1 MKKLNQKYIFAL
13 IILLN
18 LAYSQNAKWGG
29 DVHRY
34 INSAAVDH
42 LPSGMFFFKDQ
53 RSFLSGHASDPDRDS
68 KPGYY
73 HYIDIDAYPEFLQ
86 GTLPHEWDAITA
98 LYSEYVINNNGTI
111 PWVIDEW
118 TETFSDLMAGGDWTN
133 AWQIAAELGHYVA
146 DSHQPLHLTVN
157 YDGRDTGNDGIHSRY
172 ESKLFSYY
180 LNSLPLPEG
189 TGKYWS
195 NTLDSVFG
203 YIDDIYPY
211 VDSIL
216 IADDLAKS
224 IDPSY
229 GSAYYAKMWSELEN
243 LSIAVIHQAILDLAS
258 IWVTAWENA
267 GKPLPPEYQ
276 PRTIKVP
283 TDYLS
288 IQSAINAAWAG
299 DMVLVDPGIY
309 IENINFNGKNILLAS
324 NFILTAD
331 TADISQ
337 TVIQGRTPLASVV
350 AFHSNENSSARLC
363 GFTIISQQNEL
374 DGGGI
379 SIRAAS
385 PTLSHLRIT
394 TLEETVLG
402 KPTVYGGS
410 GGGIYLENS
419 GSSITDVVLIGNSAM
434 SGGGLYASNSD
445 LELRNIRV
453 YENKALGGGV
463 SFLAQGAG
471 MAFTNSSVFIKNS
484 IIAKNTASGAII
496 FGFGIHSDIE
506 LINVTIT
513 GNRFAEGADAYAI
526 GSGGGIYMDNSSNLN
541 VLNSILWDN
550 ATAEEIY
557 VTNSSDSGA
566 IAISHSDIEGGVDAG
581 IALNSGQLFW
591 LDGNFS
597 ADPQFTD
604 TTSGDYYLL
613 QNSAC
618 IDAGVQD
625 TMITYN
631 QDMDTLYF
639 PVLEYSGAAP
649 DIGALESS
657 YPVTIFSTDEFPAG
671 FHLAQNYPNPFNP
684 ETTIQYEV
692 PRAVFV
698 KLEIFNM
705 VGQKIVTLINEWQEP
720 GRYSID
726 WDASQYS
733 SGIYFYRLLADDF
746 SSVKRCIVIK

>member
-1 MKKLNQKYIFAL
+1 M
-13 IILLN
+13 
-18 LAYSQNAKWGG
+18 
-29 DVHRY
+29 
-34 INSAAVDH
+34 
-42 LPSGMFFFKDQ
+42 
-53 RSFLSGHASDPDRDS
+53 AS
-68 KPGYY
+68 
-73 HYIDIDAYPEFLQ
+73 
-86 GTLPHEWDAITA
+86 
-98 LYSEYVINNNGTI
+98 
-111 PWVIDEW
+111 
-118 TETFSDLMAGGDWTN
+118 GDWTN

-157 YDGRDTGNDGIHSRY
+157 YDGEDTGNDGIHSRY

-216 IADDLAKS
+216 IDDDAASSL
-224 IDPSY
+224 DPYY
-229 GSAYYAKMWSELEN
+229 GSVYYESMWSELET
-243 LSIAVIHQAILDLAS
+243 LSIDVIHQAIMDLAD

-276 PRTIKVP
+276 PRTIHVP
-283 TDYLS
+283 TDFLS
-288 IQSAINAAWAG
+288 IQSAINAANDG
-299 DMVLVDPGIY
+299 DTVMVETGNY
-309 IENINFNGKNILLAS
+309 IETIDFNGKNIIVTS

-350 AFHSNENSSARLC
+350 AFHSNENSSATLC

-379 SIRAAS
+379 SIYSAS

-394 TLEETVLG
+394 TKEETILG
-402 KPTVYGGS
+402 KPAVYGGS
-410 GGGIYLENS
+410 GGGIYLE
-419 GSSITDVVLIGNSAM
+419 SSQSILSDITLTKNEAM
-434 SGGGLYASNSD
+434 SGGGVCALNSK
-445 LELRNIRV
+445 LRMENLQV
-453 YENKALGGGV
+453 YQNFATGGGF
-463 SFLAQGAG
+463 SFLAQGSG

-484 IIAKNTASGAII
+484 IIAKNTAAGAII
-496 FGFGIHSDIE
+496 YGFGLYSNNSDIE
-506 LINVTIT
+506 MINVTIT
-513 GNRFAEGADAYAI
+513 GNRFADGTEAYAI

-557 VTNSSDSGA
+557 VTNSGDSGA

-581 IALNSGQLFW
+581 IELNSGQLFW

-604 TTSGDYYLL
+604 TTSGDYHLL

-631 QDMDTLYF
+631 QNMDTLYF
-639 PVLEYSGAAP
+639 PVLEYSGTAP

-657 YPVTIFSTDEFPAG
+657 YPVTIFSTAEFPAG

-705 VGQKIVTLINEWQEP
+705 VGQKIVTLVNEWQEP

-733 SGIYFYRLLADDF
+733 TGIYFYRLLADDY
-746 SSVKRCIVIK
+746 SSVKRCIFVK